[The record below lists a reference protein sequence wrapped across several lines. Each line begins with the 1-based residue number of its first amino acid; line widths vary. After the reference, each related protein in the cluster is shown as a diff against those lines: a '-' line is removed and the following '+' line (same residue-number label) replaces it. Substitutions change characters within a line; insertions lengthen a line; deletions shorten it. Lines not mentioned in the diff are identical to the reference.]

1 VKEQPPTLLVVD
13 DPAAAAADRLAAAV
27 NAGGQVVLT
36 GGSTPRGAYERLAR
50 MDVDWSS
57 CTLWFGDERCVPPD
71 DERSNFGMV
80 RETLLDRLPD
90 PLPDTRRIPG
100 ERGPVSGADAYERE
114 LREWFGEE
122 LPSFD
127 LLLLGLGPDGHCA
140 SLFPDHEAL
149 AEWRRLAVEVERP
162 GLAPWVSRV
171 TLTLPVLNAARE
183 VLFLVSGKDKAGAVA
198 RAFSGTARNDTP
210 ASLVR
215 PASGS
220 LTVLLDPAAA
230 GRATR
235 SAQG

>member
-1 VKEQPPTLLVVD
+1 VKERPPALLVFN
-13 DPAAAAADRLAAAV
+13 DPAAAAAERLATAV
-27 NAGGQVVLT
+27 KAGGQIVLT
-36 GGSTPRGAYERLAR
+36 GGSTPRHTYERLVT
-50 MDVDWSS
+50 MEVDWSS

-80 RETLLDRLPD
+80 RQTLLDPLPD

-100 ERGPVSGADAYERE
+100 EGGPAAGADAYERE
-114 LREWFGEE
+114 LRESFGEV
-122 LPSFD
+122 LPRFD

-140 SLFPDHEAL
+140 SLFPNHEQL
-149 AEWRRLAVEVERP
+149 TEQRRFAVGVERP
-162 GLAPWVSRV
+162 GLAPWVPRV

-183 VLFLVSGKDKAGAVA
+183 VLFLVSGEDKAEAVA
-198 RAFSGTARNDTP
+198 RAFSGAPRRDTP

-220 LTVLLDPAAA
+220 LTVLLDPPAA

-235 SAQG
+235 SAPE